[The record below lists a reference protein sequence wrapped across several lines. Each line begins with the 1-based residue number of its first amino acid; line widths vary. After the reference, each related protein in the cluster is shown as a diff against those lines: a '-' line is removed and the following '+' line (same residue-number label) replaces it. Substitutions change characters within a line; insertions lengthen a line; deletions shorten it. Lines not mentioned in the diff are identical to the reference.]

1 MKKSSLRIGTLGLG
15 ALLAAALFI
24 PGTVAPLLA
33 NSQPAVSSITV
44 VNNSGLTIRHL
55 YLSHPD
61 QNNWSADHLNE
72 STIPP
77 GGSFTLSNVSCEGS
91 IRVIGEDQDGC
102 FLSAVVSCSGEATW
116 TIPANATRDCD

>member
-15 ALLAAALFI
+15 VLLAAAVFI

-33 NSQPAVSSITV
+33 SSQPAVSSITV

-55 YLSHPD
+55 YLSPPD
-61 QNNWSADHLNE
+61 HNEWSSDQLND
-72 STIPP
+72 STIGP

-102 FLSAVVSCSGEATW
+102 FLSSVVSCSGDSTW

>member
-1 MKKSSLRIGTLGLG
+1 MKKSSLRIGTMSLG
-15 ALLAAALFI
+15 AVLIAAVCVLAT
-24 PGTVAPLLA
+24 GAPLFA
-33 NSQPAVSSITV
+33 NSQPTVSSITV

-55 YLSHPD
+55 YLSPPD
-61 QNNWSADHLNE
+61 QNNWSADQLNE
-72 STIPP
+72 SSIGP

-102 FLSAVVSCSGEATW
+102 FLSAVVSCSGDATW

>member
-15 ALLAAALFI
+15 VLLAAALFI
-24 PGTVAPLLA
+24 PGTMAPLLA
-33 NSQPAVSSITV
+33 NSQLAVSSITV
-44 VNNSGLTIRHL
+44 VNNSGLTIHHL
-55 YLSHPD
+55 YISPPD
-61 QNNWSADHLNE
+61 QNEWSSDQLND
-72 STIPP
+72 SMIGP

-102 FLSAVVSCSGEATW
+102 FLSAVVSCSGDSTW